1 MPKLMLHEQESAGP
15 QGLGLAKAAR
25 LRAALT
31 AGGEELLCI
40 LRDQDLDLTRSALKN
55 PNLNEQHL
63 LSLLKRRNLPEQ
75 LIAAIHRAAP
85 AAGSRRLWI
94 ALAGHPNAPRPLF
107 ASLLPQLFLFELVT
121 VLRLPGLSPDQKLA
135 AERAVLKRLPE
146 TELGSKITLA
156 RRGSPA
162 LLEALLKEG
171 EPRLVAAILGNPAL
185 KEVSLLSFLSSAAA
199 SPETI
204 SAVARDPRWGGR
216 PSLRSA
222 LLGNRRTPL
231 IWYILFLPTLSP
243 GDLQRLAGSRSLSAE
258 QLAAVHQQ
266 LAKSGA
272 WASRK

>member
-1 MPKLMLHEQESAGP
+1 LPKLTHEQESAGP
-15 QGLGLAKAAR
+15 QSLGPAKAAR

-31 AGGEELLCI
+31 AGGEELFAI
-40 LRDQDLDLTRSALKN
+40 LRDPDLDLTRSALKN

-75 LIAAIHRAAP
+75 LITVVHRAAP
-85 AAGSRRLWI
+85 VAGSRRLWI
-94 ALAGHPNAPRPLF
+94 ALAGHPNTPSPLF

-121 VLRLPGLSPDQKLA
+121 VLQLPGLSPGQKLA
-135 AERAVLKRLPE
+135 TERAVLKRLPE

-185 KEVSLLSFLSSAAA
+185 KEASLLSFLSSAAA

-216 PSLRSA
+216 PGLRSA
-222 LLGNRRTPL
+222 LLGNRKTPL
-231 IWYILFLPTLSP
+231 IWYTLFLPTLSP
-243 GDLQRLAGSRSLSAE
+243 CDLQRLAGSRSLSAE
-258 QLAAVHQQ
+258 QLAAVNQQ
-266 LAKSGA
+266 LAMSPAPASG
-272 WASRK
+272 K